1 MNFEQALQLAL
12 TGVVSA
18 LVFVCKLL
26 WSRSEK
32 CESDRYELREEIEL
46 LREQT
51 GHSKGRLEGF
61 ERCPEK
67 ACPFHFNRADKPSN
81 FPQ

>member
-12 TGVVSA
+12 SAVVSA

-26 WSRSEK
+26 WKRSEK
-32 CESDRYELREEIEL
+32 CETDRYELREEIEV

-51 GHSKGRLEGF
+51 GHSKGRIEGF
-61 ERCPEK
+61 EQCPEK
-67 ACPFHFNRADKPSN
+67 ACPFRFNRPVKN
-81 FPQ
+81 PQTQ